1 MARNRSSRVPPGAA
15 LREQIEAD
23 RASAA
28 SDDFVWNGTGDPVTY
43 VKLQDNPNF
52 YLEKVT
58 EHFGLEYDERISK
71 RQGWL
76 YRKND
81 EEYQEYPGGED
92 FINQSPAPDLY
103 NFDSP
108 HWERINFFITGGP
121 NYSGYRDYMYPFT
134 GGHYRLAINHPDP
147 TIGVRE
153 SRKIKYFYGVQELQ
167 NIIEEDLI
175 TGISGYNVSP
185 VGDIQNSSYGPY
197 MLQCRATGFN
207 PSNGIF
213 ISYISDPENMSGSMR
228 TFPGSDNPSLPL
240 PRTDILRFHKTGSGF
255 YDISCRSNALT
266 PNIIYDVEAKFNT
279 YDFSVGRYKGPN
291 ESYRT
296 ILSNSGI
303 YEEDLIPNDFGNPLG
318 KIYSENSISTNQDII
333 EEVAGFSLEG
343 MYLDIEY
350 ITDRPIDPE
359 DPQQVFH
366 ITGAREFYTA
376 TPLAA
381 NSIPRISKTTFHNE
395 ISVVGDE
402 YSEEDYFWCGAPS
415 GYIHPRLIDINSVF
429 ISGCTG
435 FSGFITPNYLSQK
448 TDTDLMNIRILDCP
462 NFKDLFLEES
472 TSAVSIVQ
480 ITGTQMDTQNYFHP
494 LANATGTRFYEYPV
508 SVYPEQPK
516 FFLSG
521 LVGEDTQYRMLEFPN
536 SLHIV
541 KPPHLL
547 SDYPSDIIL
556 DQPYHNP
563 CAIIPGPIQSNSIGY
578 IDVRHNHL
586 NQTGIYAWVISALE
600 TKIKNGTFRCEGQK
614 PRNGPQ
620 APVFDG
626 LREDPYIA
634 YHKTIYGENLDAP
647 DTPHVLINDVNNY
660 CMSGMQQLVDLG
672 WIVTFDTSN
681 GVKYVDGGGS

>member
-1 MARNRSSRVPPGAA
+1 VPPEAV
-15 LREQIEAD
+15 LRAQVEAD
-23 RASAA
+23 RASAPTD
-28 SDDFVWNGTGDPVTY
+28 SFVWNGTGDPVTY

-52 YLEKVT
+52 YLEKISQ
-58 EHFGLEYDERISK
+58 HFGLDYDPRVAK
-71 RQGWL
+71 RQGWI
-76 YRKND
+76 YRDND
-81 EEYQEYPGGED
+81 EEYQEYPGGDD
-92 FINQSPAPDLY
+92 FLNQSPAPDIY
-103 NFDSP
+103 SFDSP
-108 HWERINFFITGGP
+108 HWERINFAISGAAEI
-121 NYSGYRDYMYPFT
+121 SGYRDYMHPFT
-134 GGHYRLAINHPDP
+134 GGHYKLAINHPDP

-213 ISYISDPENMSGSMR
+213 ISYISDPHNMSGSIR
-228 TFPGSDNPSLPL
+228 TFPGSDTPSLPL

-255 YDISCRSNALT
+255 YEISCRSKTLT
-266 PNIIYDVEAKFNT
+266 PNIIYDVEAKFNA
-279 YDFSVGRYKGPN
+279 YDISAGRYLGEN

-296 ILSNSGI
+296 LLSNSGI
-303 YEEDLIPNDFGNPLG
+303 FDEDLHSNGLG
-318 KIYSENSISTNQDII
+318 KIYEERQIRTNQDII
-333 EEVAGFSLEG
+333 EELVGLTLEG

-350 ITDRPIDPE
+350 ITDQPINPE
-359 DPQQVFH
+359 DPQKIFH
-366 ITGAREFYTA
+366 ITGAREFYT
-376 TPLAA
+376 TTRLAA
-381 NSIPRISKTTFHNE
+381 STTTTLKQSTFYNE

-402 YSEEDYFWCGAPS
+402 YSEEDYFWCGAPT
-415 GYIHPRLIDINSVF
+415 GYVHPRLIDITSF
-429 ISGCTG
+429 SISGCND
-435 FSGFITPNYLSQK
+435 FSGLITPNYLSQK
-448 TDTDLMNIRILDCP
+448 TDKDLGVIRILDCP

-472 TSAVSIVQ
+472 SSAMSIIE

-494 LANATGTRFYEYPV
+494 LANATGTKFYEYPV

-521 LVGEDTQYRMLEFPN
+521 LVPEDTYHQMLPFPK

-563 CAIIPGPIQSNSIGY
+563 CAVIPGPIQSSSIGH
-578 IDVRHNHL
+578 IDVRNNHL

-600 TKIKNGTFRCEGQK
+600 TKVISGTFRCEGQK
-614 PRNGPQ
+614 PRRGPQ

-626 LREDPYIA
+626 LREDPYLA
-634 YHKTIYGENLDAP
+634 HHKTIYGENLDAP
-647 DTPHVLINDVNNY
+647 NVPEVLINDVNNF
-660 CMSGMQQLVDLG
+660 CMSGMQQLIDAG
-672 WIVTFDTSN
+672 WIITYDNSYGPQTAA
-681 GVKYVDGGGS
+681 KQI